1 MFYLDSYLTVG
12 YSRAMQKF
20 KRGLPGLKKIRT
32 LRRLSQNGLASAL
45 GLTPMHIYKLESGR
59 SDASQKLLTE
69 LAEKLD
75 CKVDEL
81 LAEGS
86 EQPESGPDSQEVA

>member
-1 MFYLDSYLTVG
+1 MNN
-12 YSRAMQKF
+12 F

-69 LAEKLD
+69 LADKLE
-75 CKVDEL
+75 CKVDDL
-81 LAEGS
+81 LTDD
-86 EQPESGPDSQEVA
+86 PEPDPEPGDQERAA